1 MNGLLTVSN
10 NAVLN
15 ITQSGYLFGNG
26 TVNANGLVNVEGSM
40 DVLVEFN
47 GPVNIIGKNILI
59 ICIDIRR

>member
-10 NAVLN
+10 NAMLY

-40 DVLVEFN
+40 DVQVEFN
-47 GPVNIIGKNILI
+47 GPVNIIGKNILS
-59 ICIDIRR
+59 ICIDIT